1 MRAQEGQHAR
11 PHKEEMGGQGIEQGV
26 GGSKLVILIIGMMG
40 CGWGERR
47 EWNNKKRAEKW
58 IISKE
63 IEYVMGVNTI
73 TSPTEQKGVLI
84 LSL

>member
-11 PHKEEMGGQGIEQGV
+11 HKEEMGGQGIEQGV

-47 EWNNKKRAEKW
+47 EWKNKKRAENGSFQRGL
-58 IISKE
+58 SKLWALL
-63 IEYVMGVNTI
+63 
-73 TSPTEQKGVLI
+73 Q
-84 LSL
+84 